1 MDCEA
6 VFDLLSA
13 QLDGEL
19 SLEESAQLELHLAHC
34 APCRALAEDLS
45 ALSAAIPAAVEVTP
59 PPELMRGVLENLPAQ
74 KPSKPVLFLAWKR
87 WVASAAAIAVIALSA
102 FHLPGLFSTPSS
114 DSAPTQTD
122 TVLQDAPTA
131 DAPEGTSAVTGA
143 GLSVASVEDNS
154 TPAIQSAPAEDAAAA
169 GEGRAARLASAPPA
183 ETPAPQPYAFFSGRA
198 VVDED
203 AVAEEPAAE
212 EAKTESAADGETL
225 EVSPLESAKSAQ
237 EQELSVNAEDFE
249 PITQLPEQFFGI
261 LTLSEAY
268 VPQGL
273 TGYPQENGDVWYYL
287 PATQFQSLLRSLT
300 AQNLPFELTDS
311 GETISHSQPEG
322 LIIVQAK
329 D

>member
-1 MDCEA
+1 MDCQA

-19 SLEESAQLELHLAHC
+19 SPEESAQLELHLAHC
-34 APCRALAEDLS
+34 APCRALADDLA

-59 PPELMRGVLENLPAQ
+59 PPELMRGVFENLPAQ

-87 WVASAAAIAVIALSA
+87 WAASAAAIAVIALSA

-114 DSAPTQTD
+114 DSASTQPE
-122 TVLQDAPTA
+122 TVLA
-131 DAPEGTSAVTGA
+131 DAPEDTSAVTGA
-143 GLSVASVEDNS
+143 GLSVASVENAS
-154 TPAIQSAPAEDAAAA
+154 TPAIQSAPAEDAVAAV
-169 GEGRAARLASAPPA
+169 EGRAARLASAPPA
-183 ETPAPQPYAFFSGRA
+183 ETPSAQSYAFFSGRA
-198 VVDED
+198 VTDED
-203 AVAEEPAAE
+203 AAAEEPAAE

-225 EVSPLESAKSAQ
+225 EASPLESAKSAP
-237 EQELSVNAEDFE
+237 EQELSVNVEDFE
-249 PITQLPEQFFGI
+249 PITQIPEQYFAI

-273 TGYPQENGDVWYYL
+273 TGYPQENGDIWYYL
-287 PATQFQSLLRSLT
+287 PVTQFQALLRSLT

-311 GETISHSQPEG
+311 GETISHSQPEA
-322 LIIVQAK
+322 LIIVQAN